1 MVVTIG
7 GYFFAR
13 DNATLPKQQIQLQ
26 RDIQQEAN
34 KMTAFIEEL
43 DYNVDSAAFAKIH
56 FDLPFQSYYFNNQRL
71 KLWNTYQN
79 SLSAS
84 DLQKVRNTQGFQLLQ
99 TNHQWYL
106 TYHLEKNISNN
117 IVLAQSIAIPQ
128 AYQLKANSP
137 VSLENGSE
145 NLPFELEGP
154 SFYLSSNAQI
164 LLAISMCV
172 LLAMLLIKVNS
183 FIIQW
188 TRKYQV
194 WQGAIGL
201 LLFIILFQLFP
212 FQSFIAY
219 FFPSL
224 SLLNETF
231 QISVLGTSLGKIF
244 LSSILLLWAMSF
256 FHREFELQ
264 KAVQVRSFLG
274 LVLLF
279 FSFLTI
285 SLGFLV
291 LTSLF
296 QSFVLDTDIIFN
308 FDNVFQLDIFSLL
321 AMFSSV
327 FLLFA
332 FFLFSHR
339 MMLSMVQIGLDR
351 NQRLKALLPAL
362 LVMGPILWWSA
373 SLPILQ
379 MLLIILI
386 YILLLDLFIES
397 GAPTLTWMLIWI
409 LFFAAYS
416 AVALFK
422 FNLDKDQNIRR
433 SYAVALSQ
441 TEDEFA
447 ERQIQQLLERGKNIH
462 KELSNNLY
470 LNKYYDIHSIPLNEA
485 QKEFKN
491 YSKQDQFWR
500 ANSLNTENNYFIPN
514 DSIYV
519 GLRLKNEFTQ
529 KLFHQFLP
537 IPAFKDLSF
546 LEENNFLVSRN
557 GETILN
563 KGKLSHLKLAD
574 NTVAWKTQL
583 SSTRSVVTFQ
593 AKDGTKVT
601 LEKPLGG
608 YFKPLSLFSY
618 LFMIL
623 AILATSLLRL
633 ASWSHSLPESLN
645 IPIIGQSSLTSKIQ
659 LAVTGLIV
667 ASFFIIGYFTVSS
680 FQQSSRL
687 ADEDKWVKKVGA
699 ALKDLEYQL
708 QFNNPS
714 KDSLFYETTAQSLAK
729 IHDTEVHF
737 YDPSGQ
743 LMATSA
749 DYIFD
754 LAYLQKR
761 MSPQALDEL
770 QKGELLSVQEE
781 QILDQSLKSTYV
793 PFKLDEQK
801 VNAYISLP
809 YMMQA
814 KGMSKEVASFLG
826 ALLNVYIFLL
836 LVAAAIAIGVAN
848 SITQPITAIG
858 EKIKALK
865 LGRNEAIEWHSNDEI
880 GELVKSYN
888 ESIKKLEESTEK
900 LKKSEREGAWREM
913 AKQVAHEIKNPLTP
927 MKLSIQYLM
936 RVAQAAPE
944 RVEEMLPRVSK
955 TLVEQIEGLARIAT
969 EFSNFAKMPQAKNSH
984 FVINEVVQSVYNL
997 FTEVP
1002 QEGQQIDLQMEDTT
1016 YHVFA
1021 DKENLM
1027 RVINNLVKNALQAIP
1042 DDKNAHIQMRLH
1054 PRNKMV
1060 ILEVEDNGT
1069 GISDELK
1076 EKVFYPNFTTKNSGM
1091 GLGLAISKDIIDMA
1105 GGRIYFETEVG
1116 KGTTFFI
1123 ELPIISSTPTEE

>member
-1 MVVTIG
+1 MVMTIG

-13 DNATLPKQQIQLQ
+13 NHTTLPKQQEQLEYN
-26 RDIQQEAN
+26 IQQEAHQ
-34 KMTAFIEEL
+34 MTTFIEEL
-43 DYNVDSAAFAKIH
+43 DYNIDASAFAKIH
-56 FDLPFQSYYFNNQRL
+56 LKLPFQSYYFEQQSL
-71 KLWNTYQN
+71 KLWNSYQN
-79 SLSAS
+79 SLSHA
-84 DLQKVRNTQGFQLLQ
+84 DLQKVLETQGFQLFK
-99 TNHQWYL
+99 NEHQWYL
-106 TYHLEKNISNN
+106 TFHFEKDSTTHI
-117 IVLAQSIAIPQ
+117 ILAQAIPIPP
-128 AYQLKANSP
+128 AYQLKTKSP
-137 VSLENGSE
+137 YALGISATHFTVK
-145 NLPFELEGP
+145 LEGP
-154 SFYLSSNAQI
+154 NFYLSRNAQI
-164 LLAISMCV
+164 LLAIAIGV
-172 LLAMLLIKVNS
+172 LLAMFLIKINS
-183 FIIQW
+183 WIIQW
-188 TRKYQV
+188 TRKQQV
-194 WQGAIGL
+194 WQGAVGL
-201 LLFIILFQLFP
+201 LLFILLFQLLP
-212 FQSFIAY
+212 FQSFVAY
-219 FFPSL
+219 CFPSL

-308 FDNVFQLDIFSLL
+308 FDNVFQLNIFSLL

-339 MMLSMVQIGLDR
+339 MMLSMVHIGLDR

-362 LVMGPILWWSA
+362 LVMVPILWWGV

-386 YILLLDLFIES
+386 YLLLLDLFIES
-397 GAPTLTWMLIWI
+397 GSPTLTWMLIWI
-409 LFFAAYS
+409 LFFAAYA
-416 AVALFK
+416 AVVLFK

-433 SYAVALSQ
+433 SYALALSQ

-447 ERQIQQLLERGKNIH
+447 ERQIQEILESNLDIH
-462 KELSNNLY
+462 QSIKTNLY
-470 LNKYYDIHSIPLNEA
+470 LHKYYDFHFVPLHEVSEMLN
-485 QKEFKN
+485 N
-491 YSKQDQFWR
+491 YSKLGEFWR
-500 ANSLNTENNYFIPN
+500 ANNLSQNDIYILPN
-514 DSIYV
+514 DSVYI
-519 GLRLKNEFTQ
+519 GLRLKNEFAT

-537 IPAFKDLSF
+537 IPAFKGLSF

-557 GETILN
+557 GEKILN
-563 KGKLSHLKLAD
+563 KGKLTHLKLAD
-574 NTVAWKTQL
+574 TTTAWKTQL
-583 SSTRSVVTFQ
+583 SSTRSVVTYQ
-593 AKDGTKVT
+593 AEDSTKVT

-608 YFKPLSLFSY
+608 YYKPLSLFSY

-623 AILATSLLRL
+623 AILAISLLRL

-699 ALKDLEYQL
+699 ILKDLDYQL
-708 QFNNPS
+708 QFNTPD
-714 KDSLFYETTAQSLAK
+714 KDTLFYKTTAPSLAK

-743 LMATSA
+743 LLATSA
-749 DYIFD
+749 HYIFD
-754 LAYLQKR
+754 LGYLQKR
-761 MSPQALDEL
+761 MSPLALDEL
-770 QKGELLSVQEE
+770 QKGALLSVQEE
-781 QILDQSLKSTYV
+781 QILDQSLKSTYI
-793 PFKLDEQK
+793 PFQLKDQIVE
-801 VNAYISLP
+801 AYISLP

-814 KGMSKEVASFLG
+814 KGMSKEVAAFLS
-826 ALLNVYIFLL
+826 ALLNVYVFLL

-858 EKIKALK
+858 NKIKALK

-888 ESIKKLEESTEK
+888 ESIKKLEESTER
-900 LKKSEREGAWREM
+900 LRKSEREGAWREM

-984 FVINEVVQSVYNL
+984 FVINEVVQSVYHL

-1002 QEGQQIDLQMEDTT
+1002 QEGQRIDLEMEDST

-1042 DDKNAHIQMRLH
+1042 DDKNAHIQMRLY
-1054 PRNKMV
+1054 PKNEMV
-1060 ILEVEDNGT
+1060 VLEVEDNGT
-1069 GISDELK
+1069 GISNELK

-1105 GGRIYFETEVG
+1105 GGRIYFETAIG

>member
-1 MVVTIG
+1 MTIS

-13 DNATLPKQQIQLQ
+13 NHTTLPKQQEQLQ
-26 RDIQQEAN
+26 YNIQQEAH

-43 DYNVDSAAFAKIH
+43 DYNVDSSAFAKIH
-56 FDLPFQSYYFNNQRL
+56 LKLPFQSYYFEQQSL
-71 KLWNTYQN
+71 KLWNSYQN
-79 SLSAS
+79 SLSHAE
-84 DLQKVRNTQGFQLLQ
+84 LQKVLETQGFQLLK

-106 TYHLEKNISNN
+106 TYHLEKKATNN
-117 IVLAQSIAIPQ
+117 IILAQAIAIPL

-137 VSLENGSE
+137 IPLGNNIEELSIG
-145 NLPFELEGP
+145 LEGP
-154 SFYLSSNAQI
+154 NFYLSKNAQI
-164 LLAISMCV
+164 LLAIAIGV
-172 LLAMLLIKVNS
+172 LLAMFLIKINS
-183 FIIQW
+183 LIIQW
-188 TRKYQV
+188 TRKHQV
-194 WQGAIGL
+194 WQGAVGL
-201 LLFIILFQLFP
+201 LLFILLFQLLP

-219 FFPSL
+219 CFPSL
-224 SLLNETF
+224 SLFNETF

-308 FDNVFQLDIFSLL
+308 FDNVFQLNIFSLL

-339 MMLSMVQIGLDR
+339 MMLSMVHIGLNR

-362 LVMGPILWWSA
+362 LGMVPILWWSA

-386 YILLLDLFIES
+386 YLLLLDLFIES

-447 ERQIQQLLERGKNIH
+447 ERQILQLLDADQNIH

-470 LNKYYDIHSIPLNEA
+470 LNKYYEIHPISLNAIE
-485 QKEFKN
+485 KELKN

-500 ANSLNTENNYFIPN
+500 ANNLNNANNYILRK
-514 DSIYV
+514 DSTYI
-519 GLRLKNEFTQ
+519 GLRLKNEFTP
-529 KLFHQFLP
+529 KFFHRFLP

-574 NTVAWKTQL
+574 NTTAWKTQL
-583 SSTRSVVTFQ
+583 SSTRSVVTYQ

-623 AILATSLLRL
+623 AILAISLLRL
-633 ASWSHSLPESLN
+633 ASWSRSLPESLN

-687 ADEDKWVKKVGA
+687 ADEDKWVKKIGA

-737 YDPSGQ
+737 YTPNGQ

-754 LAYLQKR
+754 LGYLQKR
-761 MSPQALDEL
+761 MSPHALDEL
-770 QKGELLSVQEE
+770 QKGALLSVQEE
-781 QILDQSLKSTYV
+781 LILDQSLKSTYV
-793 PFKLDEQK
+793 PFQLKDQIVE
-801 VNAYISLP
+801 AYISLP
-809 YMMQA
+809 YLVQA
-814 KGMSKEVASFLG
+814 KGMSKEVASFLS
-826 ALLNVYIFLL
+826 ALLNVYVFLL

-858 EKIKALK
+858 NKIKALK

-888 ESIKKLEESTEK
+888 ESIKKLEESTER

-927 MKLSIQYLM
+927 MKLSIQHLM
-936 RVAQAAPE
+936 RVAKAAPE

-984 FVINEVVQSVYNL
+984 FVMNEVVQSVYHL

-1002 QEGQQIDLQMEDTT
+1002 DEKQQIDLEMVDTP
-1016 YHVFA
+1016 YLVFA
-1021 DKENLM
+1021 DRENLM
-1027 RVINNLVKNALQAIP
+1027 RVINNLVKNALQSIP
-1042 DDKNAHIQMRLH
+1042 NDQNAHIQMRLY
-1054 PRNKMV
+1054 PRSEVMV
-1060 ILEVEDNGT
+1060 LEVEDNGT

-1105 GGRIYFETEVG
+1105 GGRIYFETAVG

-1123 ELPIISSTPTEE
+1123 ELPIISSSPAEE